1 MAQTEEKNCK
11 CPEPVPYIVHE
22 SSLAR
27 MERVQRRFTLLLL
40 VELAAL
46 IASNAYWLVRIFG

>member
-1 MAQTEEKNCK
+1 MEETCK
-11 CPEPVPYIVHE
+11 CPAVPYIAHE

-27 MERVQRRFTLLLL
+27 MERVQRRFTLLVL

-46 IASNAYWLVRIFG
+46 IASNAYWVVRVFG